1 MKKIYS
7 KKATTKSSAV
17 NKPKETTNNLKKP
30 GNTLGQT
37 SVVLQKDKPSTAIVI
52 NKPKEGTNSIVKKP
66 GKDQAQIDQPVNL
79 QEKATVNKPKEMSKN
94 LIKTGNDPAQLN
106 LTPETLQQQQ
116 QKKSLQEVA
125 SMFAAKSQTQPPQTK
140 EPTKDEDS
148 VQKRYES

>member
-37 SVVLQKDKPSTAIVI
+37 SVVLQKDNPSTAIVI

-66 GKDQAQIDQPVNL
+66 GKDQAQIDQPANL
-79 QEKATVNKPKEMSKN
+79 QEKATVNKPKEMSKT
-94 LIKTGNDPAQLN
+94 LIKTGNNPAQLN
-106 LTPETLQQQQ
+106 LTPCLLYTSPSPRDGLL
-116 QKKSLQEVA
+116 SRMPSSA
-125 SMFAAKSQTQPPQTK
+125 
-140 EPTKDEDS
+140 
-148 VQKRYES
+148 